1 LIVSLWSIDDEKTQE
16 FMINF
21 YAQLLKTNN
30 IINSF
35 NQTQRNMR
43 EKYKNPFYWA
53 GFEFIE

>member
-1 LIVSLWSIDDEKTQE
+1 MWSIDDEKTQE